1 MTGLDTMGNISIHAP
16 REGGDFPHRHA
27 ALPVANHF
35 NPRPP
40 RGGRRMLYAI
50 EDGDIYIS
58 IHAPREGGDSGIPV
72 YLNVG
77 EVISIHAPRE
87 GGDCK
92 EFAFYWIYFVISI
105 HAPREGGDRGG
116 DGGEHHAGISI
127 HAPREG
133 GDIKSKP

>member
-1 MTGLDTMGNISIHAP
+1 M
-16 REGGDFPHRHA
+16 
-27 ALPVANHF
+27 
-35 NPRPP
+35 
-40 RGGRRMLYAI
+40 YAI

-105 HAPREGGDRGG
+105 HAPREGGDSIVLAPIALP
-116 DGGEHHAGISI
+116 DISI

-133 GDIKSKP
+133 GDVQQLRNRLIVY

>member
-1 MTGLDTMGNISIHAP
+1 
-16 REGGDFPHRHA
+16 
-27 ALPVANHF
+27 
-35 NPRPP
+35 
-40 RGGRRMLYAI
+40 MLYAI
-50 EDGDIYIS
+50 EDGDIYIL